1 MGFKLLPCLC
11 QFGIERL
18 PVMGVFA
25 FLLALLLFMLLMH
38 FLQLLS
44 ECLFTLCQM
53 DQAGFKLLPCLCQ
66 FGVDFLPMLAVF
78 AFLLAQLL
86 FMLLMHFLQLLSE
99 CLFTLCQMDQAGF
112 KLLPCLCQF
121 GVERLPS
128 LYRLKSSGFKLLL
141 QLCDLKEKI
150 MPVFGN

>member
-1 MGFKLLPCLC
+1 MLLMHFLQLLSEYPFTFCLIDQMGFKLLPCLC

-18 PVMGVFA
+18 PAMGVFA

-66 FGVDFLPMLAVF
+66 FGV
-78 AFLLAQLL
+78 
-86 FMLLMHFLQLLSE
+86 
-99 CLFTLCQMDQAGF
+99 
-112 KLLPCLCQF
+112 
-121 GVERLPS
+121 ERLLS